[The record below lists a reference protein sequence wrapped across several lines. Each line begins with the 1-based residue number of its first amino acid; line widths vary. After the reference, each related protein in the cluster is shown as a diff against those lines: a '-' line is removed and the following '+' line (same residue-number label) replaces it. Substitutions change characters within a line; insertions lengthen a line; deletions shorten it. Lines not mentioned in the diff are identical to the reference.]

1 MSESTVLS
9 IRPVRTHTVTVPGT
23 SSSGTIADV
32 GAPDF
37 STGRR
42 SRSTTSILTGSSQ
55 PELTINRLSG
65 KLGAHH
71 PSDRARTPVIN
82 QPHRLLLEL
91 FPGGVKQF
99 LSAQQARAMLAMCTT
114 HRIKSYARRGRVGR
128 AHCCARPPSE
138 PDVHVSMHPA
148 QASPMGS
155 LAGRSAGLLRF
166 PADCRWQ

>member
-9 IRPVRTHTVTVPGT
+9 IRPVRTHTVTLPGT

-32 GAPDF
+32 GTPDF

-71 PSDRARTPVIN
+71 LPAQGRAADRI
-82 QPHRLLLEL
+82 Q
-91 FPGGVKQF
+91 
-99 LSAQQARAMLAMCTT
+99 AQRRRRQARPDTLAVL
-114 HRIKSYARRGRVGR
+114 G
-128 AHCCARPPSE
+128 
-138 PDVHVSMHPA
+138 
-148 QASPMGS
+148 SP
-155 LAGRSAGLLRF
+155 L
-166 PADCRWQ
+166 